1 MRIPRLRLASVPR
14 LWPAIALVALLSGVA
29 LVVAAP
35 WSGNS
40 ASEGPTET
48 PAATGTPSATAT
60 ARPTPSSTPTPE
72 PTPSATA
79 RPENLL
85 AIVYIAQTGGDGVSI
100 RDACRD
106 DARVPGAWA
115 EGSAVRVIEPG
126 TGACDGWTYVAG
138 PGEGSWVWD
147 GYLSETKPAVAPR
160 PSGGGQP
167 PVPGSPPPAG
177 APMFVFGTTT
187 PGAFVLVFAGN
198 QFCDSTIADGGI
210 GAWGLEV
217 GAGTE
222 CSPAPGALAVVL
234 GQRPDHADHG
244 PAQLP
249 AGRERVGHPP
259 HPLAVASQR
268 ASIERPAAPCHH
280 PPHERP
286 RALPRQQ

>member
-1 MRIPRLRLASVPR
+1 M
-14 LWPAIALVALLSGVA
+14 
-29 LVVAAP
+29 
-35 WSGNS
+35 
-40 ASEGPTET
+40 
-48 PAATGTPSATAT
+48 
-60 ARPTPSSTPTPE
+60 
-72 PTPSATA
+72 
-79 RPENLL
+79 
-85 AIVYIAQTGGDGVSI
+85 
-100 RDACRD
+100 
-106 DARVPGAWA
+106 
-115 EGSAVRVIEPG
+115 IEPG

-222 CSPAPGALAVVL
+222 CSPAPGALLSFSVN
-234 GQRPDHADHG
+234 GQITQTTGLHSYQPGANESVTLLT
-244 PAQLP
+244 P
-249 AGRERVGHPP
+249 
-259 HPLAVASQR
+259 
-268 ASIERPAAPCHH
+268 
-280 PPHERP
+280 
-286 RALPRQQ
+286 